1 MPNIVCPSCNEIIYM
16 EEDDYD
22 GEMMCPE
29 CGALLYVVIT
39 GHIVEKVELLGEGF
53 ETGEWE
59 EDLETWTEKEE
70 EW

>member
-1 MPNIVCPSCNEIIYM
+1 M

-22 GEMMCPE
+22 GEMTCPS

-39 GHIVEKVELLGEGF
+39 GQLVERVELLGEGF
-53 ETGEWE
+53 EGEEWE

-70 EW
+70 GW